1 MSRKLRAYVGWIG
14 VVAMAAMMA
23 VAGCKKAEPT
33 KGRRTARLVKAAVAS
48 FDPNADIVLDLDA
61 YGSERPDDYEVQLA
75 FNQSFDA
82 MDTCVAQHKAGK
94 KIKSETQLR
103 GDMQIAVKLNPKKG
117 APIAVNAK
125 LPRRYDRSSKLKEC
139 IREAVAGVAFPKY
152 DGPPLVAEFE
162 TELDA
167 GSEYWED

>member
-1 MSRKLRAYVGWIG
+1 MQRKLKAKICTLG

-23 VAGCKKAEPT
+23 AAGCKKAEPT

-61 YGSERPDDYEVQLA
+61 YGSERPDDYEVQIA
-75 FNQSFDA
+75 FNQSFDG
-82 MDTCVAQHKAGK
+82 MDACVARHKASRK
-94 KIKSETQLR
+94 MKPESQLE

-117 APIAVNAK
+117 RPTAVNAT
-125 LPRRYDRSSKLKEC
+125 LPRRYDKSKHLKEC
-139 IREAVAGVAFPKY
+139 IRQAVAGVSFPRY
-152 DGPPLVAEFE
+152 DGPPVVAEFE

>member
-1 MSRKLRAYVGWIG
+1 MQRKLRAKIG
-14 VVAMAAMMA
+14 TLGLVAMAAMMA
-23 VAGCKKAEPT
+23 AAGCKKAEPT

-75 FNQSFDA
+75 FNQSFEA
-82 MDTCVAQHKAGK
+82 MDACVAQHKTSK
-94 KIKSETQLR
+94 KMKPEKQLK
-103 GDMQIAVKLNPKKG
+103 GDMEIAVKLNPKG
-117 APIAVNAK
+117 APFAVNAT
-125 LPRRYDRSSKLKEC
+125 LPGRYDRSTKLKEC

-167 GSEYWED
+167 GSEYWEY